1 MPPRKPWII
10 LLIST
15 VILVVGTSLY
25 VSGSPIRARQ
35 ERFDT
40 QRTNDL
46 QQITYAIDSFWNIN
60 RRLPT
65 SLDELVSKANNT
77 TLSYYVGSINDPKTF
92 TPYEYRPLEHS
103 QPSNNPTQ
111 PADEPRTYELCATF
125 ETSTEAPKHPRQPQD
140 TLIGYHPSGHHCLT
154 TTVRTLNTPPIK

>member
-15 VILVVGTSLY
+15 VILVVGISLY

-35 ERFDT
+35 ERFDI

-46 QQITYAIDSFWNIN
+46 QQITYAIDSFWSIN

-65 SLDELVSKANNT
+65 NLDELVSKANNP
-77 TLSYYVGSINDPKTF
+77 TLSYYVGSINDPKTL
-92 TPYEYRPLEHS
+92 TPYEYHQLEHA
-103 QPSNNPTQ
+103 QANNNPSQQTDMPGMYQ
-111 PADEPRTYELCATF
+111 LCTTF
-125 ETSTEAPKHPRQPQD
+125 ETSTEATKPLRQPQD
-140 TLIGYHPSGHHCLT
+140 ALLGYHPNGHHCLT
-154 TTVRTLNTPPIK
+154 TTVRTLNTSPIK